1 MTWTLYGWYAVTATV
16 SAISPGPAVFLV
28 ISQALQGG
36 RQRAFWASLGILS
49 VNALY
54 FGLSA
59 VGLGAM
65 LTASHQLFVVV
76 KWIGAAYLVYLGIRT
91 FFGQSTLSLTG
102 ALPRGGEGGDDIRV
116 ERPDAMSPART
127 WARGA
132 VLQAANPKAMIFF
145 TALLPQF
152 IQAKGSIPRQM
163 VILGVTS
170 IIVELFILI
179 IYGALA
185 GRLSVVA
192 RQPKFLKTTNRV
204 AGTLLV
210 GAGTGI
216 ALVSE
221 R

>member
-1 MTWTLYGWYAVTATV
+1 MTWTLYGWYALTATV
-16 SAISPGPAVFLV
+16 SAISPGPAVLLV

-36 RQRAFWASLGILS
+36 RKRAFWASLGILS

-91 FFGQSTLSLTG
+91 FFGQSTLSISD
-102 ALPRGGEGGDDIRV
+102 ALPQEAKGGNAGPGK
-116 ERPDAMSPART
+116 PDSTSPART

-132 VLQAANPKAMIFF
+132 VLQAANPKAVIFF

-152 IQAKGSIPRQM
+152 IRAKSSVPQQM
-163 VILGVTS
+163 VILGATS
-170 IIVELFILI
+170 IVVELFILI

-192 RQPKFLKTTNRV
+192 RQPRFLKTTNRV

-216 ALVSE
+216 ALVTE